1 MPRVFISYRREDSI
15 AYAGRIFDR
24 LTSQF
29 GVSNVFMDVDA
40 LEPGV
45 DFVEVLQG
53 ALESCDVLLAVIGR
67 IWLTARDPAGRPRL
81 SDPDDFVAREIAA
94 ALERPDIRV
103 IPVLVGGA
111 RMPQSAELPDRLS
124 GLTRRQ
130 ALTIP
135 DIGFH
140 QTLGRLIESI
150 ERAGQER
157 LARQKAQAAERADQE
172 RLAREKALAAE
183 RADQERMARQKA
195 LAAERADQERMARQ
209 KAQAVVA
216 DGLAK
221 RSDGSPG
228 SPTRHGSKP
237 RPVRVVTI
245 FVVAASLGIWWYTHT
260 RPRSPVAT
268 SKATETN
275 KGFTSPKSSQNSSES
290 ALRPPAVQSA
300 TVGVLP
306 EKSSVSSSSETT
318 PQYLLPPPKKGF
330 VASSSETSSLATPEY
345 VFDRSFDTKGV
356 PLAVTEDGK
365 YLAAGDSSYTIW
377 ETLTG
382 TLVTTLE
389 GRSNYVSS
397 LSFSP
402 DRRYLAAGV
411 SSSSIRIW
419 DLAPGR
425 DASSKTGTI
434 TAGRA
439 LPPLT
444 GHKSE
449 VDSVAFSPD
458 SRLLASGGA
467 DWTIKLWQVDA
478 GRQWKSL
485 SGHRGAV
492 LSIAFGPDGR
502 SIASGSADK
511 TAKIWDLTTGKAV
524 RTVVA
529 DSGDGVQ
536 SVALSPD
543 GEYMASG
550 GGGIHTPPYSWR
562 DSKITV
568 WRIGTGEAVA
578 TRAVNESAFVSALAF
593 SSDGKDLVIGQWDG
607 EVLLCRWSTNT
618 AVRIDR
624 GHGERV
630 RFVAFAANGS
640 YIVAGDNLYK
650 AYIWRRRN

>member
-24 LTSQF
+24 LSSQF
-29 GVSNVFMDVDA
+29 GVGNVFMDVDA

-67 IWLTARDPAGRPRL
+67 TWLTATDPAGRPRL
-81 SDPDDFVAREIAA
+81 SDPDDFVAREVAA

-150 ERAGQER
+150 ERAAQERLSQQKAQAAERAEQER

-172 RLAREKALAAE
+172 RMAREKA
-183 RADQERMARQKA
+183 RA
-195 LAAERADQERMARQ
+195 
-209 KAQAVVA
+209 VA
-216 DGLAK
+216 PDGPAK
-221 RSDGSPG
+221 QSDGSSR
-228 SPTRHGSKP
+228 SPVPHGSKP
-237 RPVRVVTI
+237 RPALVVTI
-245 FVVAASLGIWWYTHT
+245 FVVVASLSIWWYTHNRT
-260 RPRSPVAT
+260 RSPVPT
-268 SKATETN
+268 SKATEMN
-275 KGFTSPKSSQNSSES
+275 KGFTSPKSSQNSSEN
-290 ALRPPAVQSA
+290 AVRPPAVQSA

-306 EKSSVSSSSETT
+306 EKSSVSSPSETT
-318 PQYLLPPPKKGF
+318 PEYVLPTPKKSL
-330 VASSSETSSLATPEY
+330 VASASETSSLATPEY

-356 PLAVTEDGK
+356 PLALTEDGK
-365 YLAAGDSSYTIW
+365 YLAAGDSSFTIW

-382 TLVTTLE
+382 TLVATLE

-411 SSSSIRIW
+411 SSNSIRIW

-425 DASSKTGTI
+425 DALSKTGTV

-511 TAKIWDLTTGKAV
+511 TAKIWDLTTGRAV
-524 RTVVA
+524 RTLVA
-529 DSGDGVQ
+529 DSGDGVR

-562 DSKITV
+562 DSKVTV

-578 TRAVNESAFVSALAF
+578 TRAVSESTFVSALAF

-607 EVLLCRWSTNT
+607 EVILWRWSTNT
-618 AVRIDR
+618 AARIDR
-624 GHGERV
+624 GHSERV
-630 RFVAFAANGS
+630 RFVAFAANGL
-640 YIVAGDNLYK
+640 YIVAGDNLDK